1 MVGNETVDTDNTWGG
16 DLMPANTPIYG
27 FTYPCVGETID
38 PADFSLL
45 ATQIDTKLASL
56 ASDEDWALGR
66 YAVRLTPPSQGAIV
80 AGAETQIVA
89 AGSQYTILAD
99 GVYVASFEGFLSA
112 TTVDAFRIRLRR
124 NANVF
129 FGRSISVDPALAS
142 SGSIEASSIPFVAV
156 VGDVISAT
164 VLFAGT
170 GAGTVQFKGS
180 IHMMVRIQ

>member
-1 MVGNETVDTDNTWGG
+1 
-16 DLMPANTPIYG
+16 MPANTPIYG

-66 YAVRLTPPSQGAIV
+66 YVVRLLPPSQGGVV
-80 AGAETQIVA
+80 AGVETQIVA

-99 GVYVASFEGFLSA
+99 GVYVASFQSSILA
-112 TTVDAFRIRLRR
+112 TTVDAFRVRLRR

-129 FGRSISVDPALAS
+129 FGRTLSIDPAIAS
-142 SGSIEASSIPFVAV
+142 SGATSASSIPFTAV

-164 VLFAGT
+164 VLFSGT
-170 GAGTVQFKGS
+170 GAGTVQFNGS
-180 IHMMVRIQ
+180 IRMIVRIQ